1 MRYHALCTKTL
12 ELKIKNII
20 GLYRCGRRVNMA
32 AFFQHLHEFWKKFD
46 ECMFECDFVII
57 YFIFTI
63 NYICDIGK

>member
-1 MRYHALCTKTL
+1 
-12 ELKIKNII
+12 
-20 GLYRCGRRVNMA
+20 MA
-32 AFFQHLHEFWKKFD
+32 GFFQDIHEFWKKFD